1 MAQLIVRNIE
11 DEVAQKL
18 KERAARNGVS
28 AEEEHRRI
36 LRVAL
41 NESPDKASQG
51 EADATPKM
59 SFEEFLMTMP
69 NVGTDEDFARHKD
82 YMRDIDLS
90 D

>member
-28 AEEEHRRI
+28 TEEEHRRI
-36 LRVAL
+36 LREAL
-41 NESPDKASQG
+41 NRDDSM
-51 EADATPKM
+51 PKM
-59 SFEEFLMTMP
+59 NFKEFLMSMP
-69 NVGTDEDFARHKD
+69 DVGTDEDFAGIPGNF
-82 YMRDIDLS
+82 RDVDLS

>member
-18 KERAARNGVS
+18 KERAAKNGVS

-36 LRVAL
+36 LAAVL
-41 NESPDKASQG
+41 NEKETDGA
-51 EADATPKM
+51 PKM
-59 SFEEFLMTMP
+59 TFEEFIVNGEPFIDVDLEIERDKSPMR
-69 NVGTDEDFARHKD
+69 GIDF
-82 YMRDIDLS
+82 S

>member
-18 KERAARNGVS
+18 KERAAKNGVS

-36 LRVAL
+36 LAAVL
-41 NESPDKASQG
+41 NGKESELKKSFKEHLMSMPD
-51 EADATPKM
+51 
-59 SFEEFLMTMP
+59 
-69 NVGTDEDFARHKD
+69 VGTDEDFARPKD
-82 YMRDIDLS
+82 YGREIDFS

>member
-18 KERAARNGVS
+18 KERAVKNGVS

-36 LRVAL
+36 LAAVL
-41 NESPDKASQG
+41 TEKDKDG
-51 EADATPKM
+51 EPKM
-59 SFEEFLMTMP
+59 TFEEFLVYGEPFIDVDLKIERDKSPMR
-69 NVGTDEDFARHKD
+69 EIDF
-82 YMRDIDLS
+82 S

>member
-18 KERAARNGVS
+18 RERAARNGVS

-36 LRVAL
+36 LREAV
-41 NESPDKASQG
+41 QG
-51 EADATPKM
+51 KEPKPKKNFKEHLM
-59 SFEEFLMTMP
+59 SMP
-69 NVGTDEDFARHKD
+69 NVGTDEDFARPKD
-82 YMRDIDLS
+82 YGRDIDLS